1 MIACVYVPFRLQSLV
16 VTWGQAVDILMHPL
30 VYVFFFICAFQNV
43 TRICMTSIR
52 SGRKYLHKEAGRYGG
67 NENNPSMLAII
78 SIL

>member
-16 VTWGQAVDILMHPL
+16 VTWGTGSGDSDASTGIRI
-30 VYVFFFICAFQNV
+30 FFICAFQNV